1 MKHVEHI
8 CSVNTQTY
16 MCTCVF
22 NESCDII
29 NYISDKKG
37 KCVDGQSVYLVV
49 LMPQAKITS
58 CSQENYE
65 P

>member
-1 MKHVEHI
+1 
-8 CSVNTQTY
+8 

-37 KCVDGQSVYLVV
+37 KCVDGQLVNLVV